1 VLIIGSFLR
10 KDHPLFAQRI
20 RQAARKGAKVHSLH
34 ALQDEWLMPMAGHFV
49 LSPSS
54 WLNGLC
60 EVAAAVASHKGISSP
75 WDVTPSPAA
84 QQIAATL
91 MAGEQKA
98 ILLGNLAAQHPQATD
113 LLVVANWIAE
123 QTGSSVGYL
132 TEAANTV
139 GAQLVG
145 AMPGSG
151 GLNAGQMLSSPKL
164 KACLLLNVEPALD
177 VFDPTSALSSLQA
190 LEMVVALTPFK
201 SVALDVA
208 DVLLPI
214 APFTETSGTF
224 VNAEGRVQSF
234 HGVVKPLGETRPAWK
249 VLRVLANLLNL
260 NGFDFETSEDVRQQ
274 ALGDVDKIATRLTNR
289 CSSSVKSVVTPP
301 EGLQRLADVPIYAVD
316 STVRRADSLQ
326 RTADARVAHVGIG
339 TELWDEMGLID
350 GMSMRVHQGQ
360 SSVVLPARLDASLA
374 PQVVRVPAGLATTVV
389 GPMFGTVR
397 LEKV

>member
-1 VLIIGSFLR
+1 
-10 KDHPLFAQRI
+10 
-20 RQAARKGAKVHSLH
+20 
-34 ALQDEWLMPMAGHFV
+34 
-49 LSPSS
+49 
-54 WLNGLC
+54 LN
-60 EVAAAVASHKGISSP
+60 
-75 WDVTPSPAA
+75 T
-84 QQIAATL
+84 
-91 MAGEQKA
+91 
-98 ILLGNLAAQHPQATD
+98 
-113 LLVVANWIAE
+113 
-123 QTGSSVGYL
+123 
-132 TEAANTV
+132 
-139 GAQLVG
+139 
-145 AMPGSG
+145 
-151 GLNAGQMLSSPKL
+151 GQMLSSPKL

-274 ALGDVDKIATRLTNR
+274 ALGDVEKIATRLTNR
-289 CSSSVKSVVTPP
+289 CSSSVKTSVMSVAMPP
-301 EGLQRLADVPIYAVD
+301 EGLQRLADVPIYSVD

-339 TELWDEMGLID
+339 TALWNEMGLID
-350 GMSMRVHQGQ
+350 GMPMRVHQGQ

-397 LEKV
+397 LASPCGSARPSVGPRSARGLTGWGLSVYCSLSPTRSS